1 MATRDDDAT
10 ALYLAH
16 LNPVTN
22 AHVEII
28 SDLRG
33 AADTVKVMPVVF
45 RDRDHNEV
53 NSRSFPFSFE
63 CRREMLESVFGD
75 SIVISD
81 DYTFHAPFRRY
92 MPPLLSPM
100 SWRLRRQILRGV
112 EHRRYFSYTG
122 DRTEGYMLRLYGL
135 KPRVGT
141 RRPISA
147 ASVKERMYGA
157 ALAEGGAG
165 GGRGP
170 DDDGDGDGEYDA
182 GEYDAGEYDRD
193 ADHGRDDRDG
203 AVDDDS
209 RGAGP
214 GGRSAP
220 CGWESDVPEP
230 VARIIRREWD
240 VVRRFAGAEDMTT
253 RIVGMKFPKE

>member
-1 MATRDDDAT
+1 LATRDDDAT

-28 SDLRG
+28 SDLKG
-33 AADTVKVMPVVF
+33 AAGTVKVMPVVF

-75 SIVISD
+75 SIAISD
-81 DYTFHAPFRRY
+81 DYTFYAPFKRY

-100 SWRLRRQILRGV
+100 SWRLRGQILRGV
-112 EHRRYFSYTG
+112 ESRRYFSYTG
-122 DRTEGYMLRLYGL
+122 DRAEGYMLRLYRL

-141 RRPISA
+141 RRPVSA

-157 ALAEGGAG
+157 ALAEGGIGSDRGPDDSPDDDTNDHSSNDHDGTDTG
-165 GGRGP
+165 GGRG
-170 DDDGDGDGEYDA
+170 
-182 GEYDAGEYDRD
+182 
-193 ADHGRDDRDG
+193 
-203 AVDDDS
+203 
-209 RGAGP
+209 AGP
-214 GGRSAP
+214 EEVRAP
-220 CGWESDVPEP
+220 GGWESDVPEQ
-230 VARIIRREWD
+230 VERIIRREWD

-253 RIVGMKFPKE
+253 RILGMKFPKE